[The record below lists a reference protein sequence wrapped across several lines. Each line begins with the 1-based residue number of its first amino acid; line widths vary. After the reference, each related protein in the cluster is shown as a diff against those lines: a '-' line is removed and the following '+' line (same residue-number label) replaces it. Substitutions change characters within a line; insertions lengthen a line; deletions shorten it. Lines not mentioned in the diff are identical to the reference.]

1 MGYKMKTCA
10 ISGKRHRANNK
21 NFYVN
26 NNSNDGLHPY
36 SKAMDN
42 LRRKLY
48 SGSGSVSKTKQL
60 VTLIND

>member
-21 NFYVN
+21 NFYIN
-26 NNSNDGLHPY
+26 KNSSDGLHPY

-42 LRRKLY
+42 MRRTL
-48 SGSGSVSKTKQL
+48 GVSVSKTKQL
-60 VTLIND
+60 VNLINQ

>member
-10 ISGKRHRANNK
+10 ISGKRFRANNK

-36 SKAMDN
+36 SKSMDN
-42 LRRKLY
+42 LRRTL
-48 SGSGSVSKTKQL
+48 GVSVNKVKQL
-60 VTLIND
+60 VNLINQ